1 MKNSVFNVE
10 VAMRVKW
17 LRLRMRYTA
26 AFVADAIGLGI
37 SNYSKIENG
46 SRGLTLENCDAISRF
61 YGVSCDFIIRGTYE
75 INAVMFA
82 ENNLKKANEM
92 LADISALLCN
102 VGDRMVE
109 LDVRSAE
116 EVRS

>member
-17 LRLRMRYTA
+17 LRLRMGYTA
-26 AFVADAIGLGI
+26 SFVADAIGLGI

-75 INAVMFA
+75 INAAMFA
-82 ENNLKKANEM
+82 ENNLKKASEI
-92 LADISALLCN
+92 LADLSTLLCN
-102 VGDRMVE
+102 LGERMVE
-109 LDVRSAE
+109 LDVRPTE
-116 EVRS
+116 EVES